1 MAQLIVNMVKISVD
15 NTIVICYNVH
25 RGKTLICDSSL
36 NITTAAAD
44 YIKNIIKLIERD
56 LPMKKTILFFLLTVI
71 LCLSL
76 VGCDTNANGS
86 ISDGIDASKADG
98 SQVDTES
105 PDWSYAQNTDT
116 ITISVEPSSAALTE
130 AEFEIVFHNTE
141 DTVFTVDRS
150 YKLYYDD
157 NGVWQQVPFSSDY
170 SVIEDALI
178 AGDGTK
184 LSFSL
189 KDHDFD
195 FTAGK
200 YCVEKT
206 VLGTALYAEFE
217 LG

>member
-1 MAQLIVNMVKISVD
+1 
-15 NTIVICYNVH
+15 
-25 RGKTLICDSSL
+25 
-36 NITTAAAD
+36 
-44 YIKNIIKLIERD
+44 
-56 LPMKKTILFFLLTVI
+56 MKKTIFIFLLTVT
-71 LCLSL
+71 LCLLL
-76 VGCDTNANGS
+76 VGCDTNTNGG
-86 ISDGIDASKADG
+86 ISDDVDASGDS

-105 PDWSYAQNTDT
+105 PDWSYAQNADT
-116 ITISVEPSSAALTE
+116 ITLSVEPSSAALTE
-130 AEFEIVFHNTE
+130 TEFEIVFHNTE
-141 DTVFTVDRS
+141 NTVFSIGRD

-157 NGVWQQVPFSSDY
+157 GGEWQQVSFSSDY

-200 YCVEKT
+200 YRVEKT

-217 LG
+217 LE